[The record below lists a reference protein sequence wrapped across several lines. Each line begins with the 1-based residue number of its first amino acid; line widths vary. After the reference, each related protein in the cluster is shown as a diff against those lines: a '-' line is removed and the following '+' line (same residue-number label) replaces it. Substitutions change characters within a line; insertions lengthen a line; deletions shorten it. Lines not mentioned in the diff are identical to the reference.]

1 VELNRPLATITPTL
15 DADVLTVL
23 ARHDATFTTGQ
34 VHRILT
40 RHSEEGIR
48 KVLRRLTSQGVVLSE
63 RIGNAFA
70 YRFNREHLAARHIV
84 ELARLQETFMARL
97 TELVESWPHP
107 PVYAALFG
115 SAARGRMT
123 TSSDID
129 LLLVRPRTAG
139 DAEWDEQV
147 DDLATAVTRWLGNDA
162 RVLEFTEDEIATS
175 GHEEPVLKD
184 VLREGLTVA
193 GERSWLAKQLRE
205 GNNRA
210 NETLLGDDRPG
221 TT

>member
-48 KVLRRLTSQGVVLSE
+48 KVLRRLTSQGDVLSE
-63 RIGNAFA
+63 RIVNAFA
-70 YRFNREHLAARHIV
+70 YRFNRDHLAARHIV

-97 TELVESWPHP
+97 KELVESWPHP

-147 DDLATAVTRWLGNDA
+147 DNLATAVTRWLGNDA